1 MISADTAFRTARA
14 ILTRSSLISLLC
26 IATTAAAPQGN
37 EDFNAHFIRAA
48 RKVQDSVVS
57 ITIYE
62 RRGKRNPVYNKIT
75 YGSGTVIQG
84 GYIVTNYHVVMKGDL
99 CHVQCGEGST
109 VELERFQNG
118 EYYLADPKTDIALLR
133 IRDAGNY
140 QMVPVEFDDSNR
152 LSVGEWVL
160 AVGNPY
166 GLKRTI
172 TSGIVSSKG
181 RDNIGFADIED
192 FIQTDVSIN
201 PGNSGG
207 PLINLRG
214 GLVGINTAI
223 RSDSGAF
230 QGISFAIP
238 SNQVRQV
245 CQELLRHGRV
255 RRGWI
260 GFLVKERR
268 QGIGDEK
275 KRLEIISV
283 IKNSPAEAAGL
294 RTGDVIRKVDGEAI
308 GSLGALMRAVGN
320 KPVDTKIDIA
330 VTREG
335 RSVRVRLILRER
347 TVYRR
352 IQNAMERVFMHYGIE
367 LDESSE
373 GGDVVVSYV
382 SPGSVLYTLTRGD
395 ILAGLNGKNIA
406 SLDEFVRVYERSGYR
421 IESVMVNRDRR
432 TIRIEIPE
440 KENRHESR

>member
-1 MISADTAFRTARA
+1 MARI
-14 ILTRSSLISLLC
+14 ILTRSSLISLAL
-26 IATTAAAPQGN
+26 IAFAAASPTSR
-37 EDFNAHFIRAA
+37 EDFNTHFIRAA
-48 RKVQDSVVS
+48 KKVQNSVVS
-57 ITIYE
+57 ISIYE
-62 RRGKRNPVYNKIT
+62 RRGKRNTVYNKIT

-109 VELERFQNG
+109 VELERFENG
-118 EYYLADPKTDIALLR
+118 DYYLADPKTDIALLR
-133 IRDAGNY
+133 IRKPESY
-140 QMVPVEFDDSNR
+140 HIVPVEFDDSSR
-152 LSVGEWVL
+152 ISVGEWVI

-245 CQELLRHGRV
+245 CRELLRHGRV

-268 QGIGDEK
+268 QGLGEGT

-283 IKNSPAEAAGL
+283 IRNSPAEAAGL
-294 RTGDVIRKVDGEAI
+294 RIGDIIRKVDGESV
-308 GSLGALMRAVGN
+308 GSLGALIRAVGN
-320 KPVDTKIDIA
+320 KPVDTKIDI
-330 VTREG
+330 VISREG
-335 RSVRVRLILRER
+335 RPVRARLILRER

-352 IQNAMERVFMHYGIE
+352 IQNAMERIFMHYGIE
-367 LDESSE
+367 LDENSE
-373 GGDVVVSYV
+373 GGEVVISHV
-382 SPGSVLYTLTRGD
+382 SPGSVMYNLQRGD
-395 ILAGLNGKNIA
+395 ILVGLNGKNIA
-406 SLDEFVRVYERSGYR
+406 SLEEFVRTCERSGYR
-421 IESVMVNRDRR
+421 IESVTVTRDRR
-432 TIRIEIPE
+432 SIRIDIPE
-440 KENRHESR
+440 RGMRYESR